1 MLQSD
6 QSESRIPESCVLK
19 KVIKITT
26 SPRHVNISAILF
38 HLNCCMYFFSYNFL
52 KLSENKTMGNF
63 TFA

>member
-19 KVIKITT
+19 KLLKLPHHRDM
-26 SPRHVNISAILF
+26 SISAILF
-38 HLNCCMYFFSYNFL
+38 YLNCCMYFFSYNFL